1 MTILHVLVTGI
12 SLPVCCH
19 LQRYPHTCDA
29 PSSSDT
35 SRLLAV
41 KSVRINSIAGLSYIA
56 WKCTSLVVSCPPSNA
71 SLQPNTIHSQW
82 IAHPHISVVCPASS
96 DANTALD
103 RGSHDSKFEIDNPRV
118 ELWSSLNGSMGRFS
132 IAKQCIRIGEQAIE
146 AAAFAVVVRQSLTHR
161 RCHWC
166 FALLRTKA
174 LQCGDC
180 AFTRYCS
187 RDCLVTDAPLHEFQC
202 KALRDLQHFG
212 CDGGGVGDV
221 ETLRLALA
229 VLSMEHFVQNSQALR
244 LLCTH
249 AEGGDDTSE
258 VQKAVEFIIK
268 KTNHGVDRK
277 HVLTTLQRVRCNA
290 HPIYLDGVT
299 CVGSGVFPEAAMA
312 LNHSCLPNVVPSFN
326 SRTRTLAFHAI
337 ADIPRGYAI
346 ECAYIDVL
354 QARKRRQELL
364 DRGFGFTCVCKRC
377 TREAALHT
385 MRHDKAAESEEANVE
400 EETQV
405 MKELMQLV
413 NSGCSSA
420 QQRLACLTKEYAS
433 LFKHNSEAQ
442 FALYTTE
449 MQLARDRDDW
459 NRVMET
465 AEILLKIWSRCG
477 LPDNYHTTETLHV
490 QIYYAAKNAGM
501 MSKAKTAAKRV
512 ASIRQIC
519 GYSHSETV
527 IE

>member
-1 MTILHVLVTGI
+1 
-12 SLPVCCH
+12 
-19 LQRYPHTCDA
+19 
-29 PSSSDT
+29 
-35 SRLLAV
+35 
-41 KSVRINSIAGLSYIA
+41 
-56 WKCTSLVVSCPPSNA
+56 
-71 SLQPNTIHSQW
+71 
-82 IAHPHISVVCPASS
+82 
-96 DANTALD
+96 
-103 RGSHDSKFEIDNPRV
+103 
-118 ELWSSLNGSMGRFS
+118 
-132 IAKQCIRIGEQAIE
+132 
-146 AAAFAVVVRQSLTHR
+146 
-161 RCHWC
+161 
-166 FALLRTKA
+166 
-174 LQCGDC
+174 
-180 AFTRYCS
+180 
-187 RDCLVTDAPLHEFQC
+187 
-202 KALRDLQHFG
+202 
-212 CDGGGVGDV
+212 
-221 ETLRLALA
+221 
-229 VLSMEHFVQNSQALR
+229 
-244 LLCTH
+244 
-249 AEGGDDTSE
+249 
-258 VQKAVEFIIK
+258 
-268 KTNHGVDRK
+268 
-277 HVLTTLQRVRCNA
+277 
-290 HPIYLDGVT
+290 
-299 CVGSGVFPEAAMA
+299 MA